1 KEHYMVDI
9 RNKLK
14 QIMKLIARGHYF
26 TINRPRQYG
35 KTTVM
40 YLLANKLR
48 KRDYLVI
55 KMSFEGLSSKSFADE
70 AIFIKN
76 FVREVK
82 RNLKLRGKENLLQ
95 FIEDY
100 QQLSDIN
107 DLKYLITDFIREA
120 KQEVVLMIDE
130 VDKSSNNQLF
140 LDFLGMLRTKYL
152 LAKEEEDYTFHNVI
166 LAGVHDVKNLKL
178 KLRSADEKKYNSPW
192 NIAVK
197 FKVEM
202 SFNVSEI
209 ETMISEYKEEKD
221 AEIEVRNLAQEIY
234 YYTSGHPYLVSKLAK
249 IIDEELEKTNWDKS
263 DIQQAVKVLLNERN
277 TNFESLIK
285 NIENNKD
292 LHQLIYKIIVEGEEL
307 TYNLD
312 NPIIEL
318 GALHGILKN
327 ENGIVKVHNKIYEQ
341 RIYNYLS
348 SKLETTLDITTY
360 NYKDNFIKKNGY
372 LDFEKV
378 LNKFQLFIKEQ
389 YSSQDKEF
397 LERKGRLLFLAFIKP
412 IINGRGFDFKEV
424 QISQEKRL
432 DVVVTYL
439 DQKYIVELK
448 IWRGEKYHQK
458 GLEQLGNYLD
468 TQNVEQGYLVSFNFN
483 QNKEYKQEKIEQ
495 DDKEIFAIWV

>member
-1 KEHYMVDI
+1 MVKMKEFNVTGVCIPKKHYTVDI
-9 RNKLK
+9 TDKLEQIIKLVK
-14 QIMKLIARGHYF
+14 QGDYF

-35 KTTVM
+35 KTTAI
-40 YLLANKLR
+40 YLLSKELS
-48 KRDYLVI
+48 KEDYLVI
-55 KMSFEGLSSKSFADE
+55 KMSFEGLSSRSFQDE
-70 AIFIKN
+70 TIFIKN
-76 FVREVK
+76 FIREIK
-82 RNLKLRGKENLLQ
+82 RNLSLKEKAELIN
-95 FIEDY
+95 FINDY
-100 QQLSDIN
+100 ESLNDIN
-107 DLKYLITDFIREA
+107 DLNYFITDFIREA
-120 KQEVVLMIDE
+120 EKKVVLMIDE

-152 LAKEEEDYTFHNVI
+152 LVEEGEDYTFHSVV

-318 GALHGILKN
+318 GALYGILRN
-327 ENGIVKVHNKIYEQ
+327 EDGIIRVHNRIYQQ
-341 RIYNYLS
+341 RIYNYMG
-348 SKLETTLDITTY
+348 SKLETNFEVTNY
-360 NYKDNFIKKNGY
+360 NYRDDFVKK
-372 LDFEKV
+372 
-378 LNKFQLFIKEQ
+378 
-389 YSSQDKEF
+389 
-397 LERKGRLLFLAFIKP
+397 
-412 IINGRGFDFKEV
+412 
-424 QISQEKRL
+424 
-432 DVVVTYL
+432 
-439 DQKYIVELK
+439 
-448 IWRGEKYHQK
+448 
-458 GLEQLGNYLD
+458 
-468 TQNVEQGYLVSFNFN
+468 
-483 QNKEYKQEKIEQ
+483 
-495 DDKEIFAIWV
+495 